1 MKRLTP
7 TLLLLA
13 LTLSACRLAPRA
25 ATPLPATPAPDSTSP
40 SSPALAPS
48 TAFAP
53 VARSGEPVFNLRY
66 SDEPAS
72 DPRMLTLDVYP
83 TDQPNSP
90 VMIYVHGGG
99 WYRGAK
105 SRVDFKP
112 AAYNAHGFAFVSINY
127 RLYPDNTISDQMA
140 DVAAAIAWVKNNIA
154 QYGGDPNRIFLM
166 GHSAGAHL
174 VSLVATDESYL
185 AAEGL
190 SLSDLRG
197 VIAMDTQAYDINT
210 LLLNMPETNGQVY
223 RTVFGDDPENWK
235 KFSPITYIAPGQ
247 NIPPFFII
255 YTGEKPGR
263 SELSNMFKESLERAG
278 IPTAIQPAVEKTH
291 GEVNSQFGKPDDA
304 LSSIV
309 FRWLEE
315 ILAGL

>member
-1 MKRLTP
+1 MFKHT
-7 TLLLLA
+7 LA
-13 LTLSACRLAPRA
+13 LLSILTLMTSCRLAPQD
-25 ATPLPATPAPDSTSP
+25 ATPLPSAPAPVSPSPTGTSP
-40 SSPALAPS
+40 NLAPL
-48 TAFAP
+48 AE
-53 VARSGEPVFNLRY
+53 SGEPVFNLRY
-66 SDEPAS
+66 SDESAT
-72 DPRMLTLDVYP
+72 DPRMLSLDVYP
-83 TDQPNSP
+83 TDQADSP
-90 VMIYVHGGG
+90 VMVYVHGGG

-112 AAYNAHGFAFVSINY
+112 GAYNARGFAFVSINY
-127 RLYPDNTISDQMA
+127 RLYPDVAISDQMA

-190 SLSDLRG
+190 SLADLRG
-197 VIAMDTQAYDINT
+197 VIAMDTQAYDIAT
-210 LLLNMPETNGQVY
+210 LLLNMPETNGEIY
-223 RTVFGDDPENWK
+223 RTIFGNDPNDWK
-235 KFSPITYIAPGQ
+235 KLSPITYVAPDR

-255 YTGEKPGR
+255 YTSEKPGR
-263 SELSNMFKESLERAG
+263 SELSELFRNALEQAG
-278 IPTAIQPAVEKTH
+278 VPAAIQPAIEKTH
-291 GEVNSQFGKPDDA
+291 GQVNSQFGKPGDA